1 MAFLL
6 QYQDNNKQTNDYIK
20 KNTNQGIISWTNT
33 NSPKLT
39 SQKLYGKQQGQ
50 LLMRSWEG
58 ECYSIYLFIYLFFFF
73 S

>member
-6 QYQDNNKQTNDYIK
+6 QYQDNNKQTNDHIK

-39 SQKLYGKQQGQ
+39 S
-50 LLMRSWEG
+50 
-58 ECYSIYLFIYLFFFF
+58 
-73 S
+73 